1 MYSFGKSRLKKGGE
15 KIGNFFSAKYTIRFE
30 LEIYKVGF
38 PVKTKNFAKPFLPS
52 SSYGVQVEFFDKN
65 VSKIS

>member
-1 MYSFGKSRLKKGGE
+1 MILQKEKETCIRKRKLKYIPYIKPTFLGSMYSFGKSRLKKGGE

-38 PVKTKNFAKPFLPS
+38 PCR
-52 SSYGVQVEFFDKN
+52 
-65 VSKIS
+65 